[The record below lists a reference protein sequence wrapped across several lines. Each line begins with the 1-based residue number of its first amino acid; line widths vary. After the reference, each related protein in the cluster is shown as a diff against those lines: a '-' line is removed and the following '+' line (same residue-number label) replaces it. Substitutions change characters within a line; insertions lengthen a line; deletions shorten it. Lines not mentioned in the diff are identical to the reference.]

1 MKSYFNFLSKNKL
14 YATIEA
20 FGLSVSLGFVI
31 LLASYARTEFS
42 VGAHQPLSKE
52 LYAVGTGDMVGM
64 TLGTGEEFFPSVP
77 QIESWTRIA
86 AYGDA
91 DVTVDGEYWQVQAE
105 ALDTNFLAF
114 FDYRLTGCPRERILS
129 GADEVILSESFAK
142 KAFGGE
148 NPVGRTVVMGRK
160 NLTVIGTLQ
169 DFGPSDVFSKCDIFL
184 SMKVM
189 ENVVMKMDQFGSVQT
204 FVRLSDGA
212 VPEEVA
218 SQLLDKYCGYWD
230 WYDRDESNGGFLY
243 GSSLTRIDGIYFSS
257 RNVYF
262 PFRHGDRKAVEM
274 LLVVALVLLVSA
286 LFNYIN
292 LTLAQTGK
300 RAREMATR
308 RLLGESRRG
317 VVRRYVMESLF
328 FTAAC
333 FVLGA
338 AIALCCRPW
347 LERLLS
353 AEIVLRPDALTAV
366 SAVLLLCLVSL
377 ASGLLPAAMVS
388 RFTPVDVVKGDFR
401 FRSKMV
407 FSKVFIVCQNVL
419 SAVLI
424 AAAMTM
430 TVQMHHLSTLPMG
443 YDTDGLIALDS
454 RALGYT
460 NVAAQDE
467 LERRLEAL
475 PETDGV
481 GRYVSGPFACGS
493 NGVNNMENEKMSWL
507 KLSYIDSTCFR
518 LLGFKVVEQYS
529 EPLDGTCWFAE
540 ETQKRYGITA
550 ENRTIGKKDDGT
562 PEYECC
568 GIIADYVSNG
578 AMFVPMADSHN
589 AVRNRNDGI
598 CCGML
603 IRVSGDRKAASA
615 AVADV
620 WKAVALEYVG
630 VPKEAEMDYLDD
642 FLAKSLTGERNT
654 MSLVLVFMVL
664 AILISALG
672 LFAMSV
678 YYTGQQS
685 RQIALR
691 KIFGS
696 DVRMAV
702 WTLSKEFLLLVGVA
716 VAVSVPLC
724 IAVMRRYLEGF
735 YNAIEFPWWVI
746 PLSALLTL
754 AVAGMSILS
763 TTWKTATENPVD
775 KLKQE

>member
-91 DVTVDGEYWQVQAE
+91 DVTVDGDYWQVQAE
-105 ALDTNFLAF
+105 ALDTNFLSF

-169 DFGPSDVFSKCDIFL
+169 DFGPSDIFSKCDIFL

-430 TVQMHHLSTLPMG
+430 TVQMHHLATLPMG

-550 ENRTIGKKDDGT
+550 ENCTVGKKDDGT

>member
-1 MKSYFNFLSKNKL
+1 MNTYFKFLSKNKL
-14 YATIEA
+14 YASIEA
-20 FGLSVSLGFVI
+20 FGLSVALGFVI

-42 VGAHQPLSKE
+42 VGAHQPMSKE

-64 TLGTGEEFFPSVP
+64 TLGTGEEFFPSIP

-148 NPVGRTVVMGRK
+148 NPVGRTVVMGKR
-160 NLTVIGTLQ
+160 NLTVVGTLQ
-169 DFGPSDVFSKCDIFL
+169 DFGPSDIFSKSDIFL
-184 SMKVM
+184 SMKMMDGMVM
-189 ENVVMKMDQFGSVQT
+189 RMDQFGSVQT
-204 FVRLSDGA
+204 LVRLSDGA

-218 SQLLDKYCGYWD
+218 SQLLDRYCSYWD
-230 WYDRDESNGGFLY
+230 WYERDGSSGSFLY
-243 GSSLTRIDGIYFSS
+243 GSTLTRLDRVYFSGID
-257 RNVYF
+257 VYF
-262 PFRHGDRKAVEM
+262 PFRHGDRKAVEIL
-274 LLVVALVLLVSA
+274 LLVVLVLLVSA

-300 RAREMATR
+300 RAKEMATR

-317 VVRRYVMESLF
+317 IVRRYITESFL

-333 FVLGA
+333 FVFGS
-338 AIALCCRPW
+338 AIAFCFRPW
-347 LERLLS
+347 FERLLS
-353 AEIVLRPDALTAV
+353 AEIVLFPDVVTAV
-366 SAVLLLCLVSL
+366 SAVLLLCITSFVS
-377 ASGLLPAAMVS
+377 GMLPAAMVS
-388 RFTPVDVVKGDFR
+388 RFEPIDVVKGDFR
-401 FRSKMV
+401 FRSKML
-407 FSKVFIVCQNVL
+407 FSKIFIVCQNVL
-419 SAVLI
+419 SAVLV
-424 AAAMTM
+424 AAALTM

-443 YDTDGLIALDS
+443 YNTDGIIRLES
-454 RALGYT
+454 RVLGYG
-460 NVAAQDE
+460 NVAAQNE
-467 LERRLEAL
+467 LARRLKAL
-475 PETDGV
+475 PQTDGV
-481 GRYVSGPFACGS
+481 GRYMSGPFACGS
-493 NGVNNMENEKMSWL
+493 NGVNNIENEKLSWM
-507 KLSYIDSTCFR
+507 KLSSLDSTSFR
-518 LLGFKVVEQYS
+518 LLGFKILEQYS

-540 ETQKRYGITA
+540 ETRRRYGITE
-550 ENRTIGKKDDGT
+550 ENRTVGKKDDGT

-578 AMFVPMADSHN
+578 AMFVPMDDSHN
-589 AVRNRNDGI
+589 AVRNRNDGA

-603 IRVSGDRKAASA
+603 IKVSGDRQTAFA

-620 WKAVALEYVG
+620 WRSVALEYVG
-630 VPKEAEMDYLDD
+630 VPKEADMDYLDS
-642 FLAKSLTGERNT
+642 FLAESLTGERNT
-654 MSLVLVFMVL
+654 MSLVLVFTVL

-678 YYTGQQS
+678 YYTGEQS

-696 DVRMAV
+696 DVRTAV

-716 VAVSVPLC
+716 VAVSVPVC
-724 IAVMRRYLEGF
+724 MVVMRRYLETF
-735 YNAIEFPWWVI
+735 YNAVGFPWWVI
-746 PLSALLTL
+746 PVSALLTVL
-754 AVAGMSILS
+754 IAAASVLS
-763 TTWKTATENPVD
+763 CTWKTATENPVE
-775 KLKQE
+775 KLRQD